1 MPAKAKAPVGRKS
14 NAGQRGR
21 KVGDK
26 PSVRGTTRAGLIVA
40 PSRCTHMM
48 KKMRLSGRFGAGGGV
63 FMAGV
68 LQYLM
73 SEILELSGEICH
85 ERKMKRLSPRHMQLA
100 IRSDE
105 ELNKMFAM
113 TQISSGGQ
121 ISNIHAELFPKSKDA
136 AVHGKK
142 E

>member
-1 MPAKAKAPVGRKS
+1 MPGKGKITRKSTKAGGAKAPG
-14 NAGQRGR
+14 
-21 KVGDK
+21 
-26 PSVRGTTRAGLIVA
+26 VRGTTRAGLIVA
-40 PSRCTHMM
+40 PSRCSLMM

-73 SEILELSGEICH
+73 SEVLELSGEICL
-85 ERKMKRLSPRHMQLA
+85 ERGNKILAPKHMQKA
-100 IRSDE
+100 IRGDE

-113 TQISSGGQ
+113 TQIASGGQ
-121 ISNIHAELFPKSKDA
+121 VSNIQAVLFPKSKDS
-136 AVHGKK
+136 AVYTKG